1 LPPEQGPEK
10 GEARKSPVLRDA
22 WQRFYPFNGEAA
34 TAAWAYA
41 ILKIMLGEQIFIS
54 RKGYQ
59 KMLAEVDELKSR
71 KPKIALAIK
80 EALEKGDLKE
90 NAEYHAAKE
99 ELSHVQRRIAD
110 LENKLGSA
118 RLLEDQANIPSDK
131 AYIGATVTVKDPD
144 GVETNYTLVDA
155 TEANAAE
162 GRISVTSPIGQSL
175 LGQPVDA
182 KVKVPVGKNGYILH
196 ILKITRE

>member
-1 LPPEQGPEK
+1 MAE
-10 GEARKSPVLRDA
+10 D
-22 WQRFYPFNGEAA
+22 
-34 TAAWAYA
+34 
-41 ILKIMLGEQIFIS
+41 IFIS

-80 EALEKGDLKE
+80 EAMEKGDLKE

-99 ELSHVQRRIAD
+99 ELSHVQRRIAE

-118 RLLEDQANIPSDK
+118 RLLEDQADIPADK
-131 AYIGATVTVKDPD
+131 AYIGATVLVKDES
-144 GVETNYTLVDA
+144 GSEMKFTLADA
-155 TEANAAE
+155 SESDPTQ
-162 GRISVTSPIGQSL
+162 GIISVTSPIGQAL
-175 LGQPVDA
+175 LGQGEGVI
-182 KVKVPVGKNGYILH
+182 VKVPVGKAGYKLT